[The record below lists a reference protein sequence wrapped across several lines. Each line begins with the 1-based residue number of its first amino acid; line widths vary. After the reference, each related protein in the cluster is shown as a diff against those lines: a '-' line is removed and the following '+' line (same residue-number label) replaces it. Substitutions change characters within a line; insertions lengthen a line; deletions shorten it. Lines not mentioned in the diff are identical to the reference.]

1 MEEMTDRSDE
11 NTQKTLKSFEAFYNQ
26 FYVSVYR
33 FFTKRLDS
41 KELCEDL
48 TSDVFYACFKNF
60 DRYDASKA
68 TMATWI
74 YSIANNR
81 IKYYYR
87 SKKDY
92 ILADDD
98 GVFMDLPDDDID
110 LDGAVFLSQMKTHL
124 AAALESVTER
134 ERSVIMLRY
143 YSDLPTGEIADKIG
157 TTAGNVKV
165 ILTRALKK
173 LANYFEENGIR
184 WE

>member
-1 MEEMTDRSDE
+1 MTDDS
-11 NTQKTLKSFEAFYNQ
+11 NQNNQKTLKSFEFEVLYTR

-33 FFTKRLDS
+33 FFTKRLTS

-48 TSDVFYACFKNF
+48 TNDVFYLCFKNY
-60 DRYDASKA
+60 DRYDAAKA

-74 YSIANNR
+74 YSITNNR
-81 IKYYYR
+81 LIDYYR

-92 ILADDD
+92 ILTGDDD
-98 GVFMDLPDDDID
+98 IFMDLPDDDID

-124 AAALESVTER
+124 FAALESVTER

-143 YSDLPTGEIADKIG
+143 YSDLTTGEIAHKIG
-157 TTAGNVKV
+157 TTAGNVST
-165 ILTRALKK
+165 ILARTLKK

>member
-1 MEEMTDRSDE
+1 MANGSNQENSKDFEEVYHR
-11 NTQKTLKSFEAFYNQ
+11 FYG
-26 FYVSVYR
+26 SVYR

-41 KELCEDL
+41 KEVCEDL

-68 TMATWI
+68 TLATWI

-87 SKKDY
+87 NKKDY

-98 GVFMDLPDDDID
+98 DTFIDLPDDSID
-110 LDGAVFLSQMKTHL
+110 LDGAVFLSQMKTYL
-124 AAALESVTER
+124 SAALESVTEG
-134 ERSVIMLRY
+134 ERSVVMLRY
-143 YSDLPTGEIADKIG
+143 YSNLTSDEIAHKLG
-157 TTAGNVKV
+157 TTAGNVRS
-165 ILTRALKK
+165 LLARTLKK
-173 LANYFEENGIR
+173 LAKYFEKNGIR